1 MFKINDF
8 KEFTLF
14 LLNQNMIRTMN
25 NTRLPTKDDNILDKP
40 NLTKFR
46 SLILKL
52 VNLQVGIQDSSF
64 VGFPVYLIHFYIYLK
79 RNVLSYSYI

>member
-14 LLNQNMIRTMN
+14 LLNQNIIRTMN

-46 SLILKL
+46 SLI
-52 VNLQVGIQDSSF
+52 
-64 VGFPVYLIHFYIYLK
+64 
-79 RNVLSYSYI
+79 

>member
-79 RNVLSYSYI
+79 RNTLSYSHI